1 MNSSLSLLA
10 RVATKKIFFP
20 ACLVS
25 GGQTGADRAA
35 LDFAIAQ
42 NLRHA
47 GYCPAG
53 RRAENGPIPARYNL
67 AETKTTGYPERTR
80 KNVQLGDATVIFS
93 SRSLAALRR
102 IQRGSG
108 SALTVR
114 ECERQ
119 GKPFVVL
126 AHFPDQAA
134 DAAELKDFL
143 HAHSPR
149 VLNVA
154 GHAESKT
161 PGIHAHVLAVLAS
174 VAADLPRAADLAASP
189 S

>member
-1 MNSSLSLLA
+1 MT
-10 RVATKKIFFP
+10 ATDTHSIPFP

-25 GGQTGADRAA
+25 GGQTGADRAG

-42 NLRHA
+42 GLLHA

-53 RRAENGPIPARYNL
+53 RRSETGPIPARYNL
-67 AETKTTGYPERTR
+67 DETESPDYTERTR
-80 KNVQLGDATVIFS
+80 KNVRLGDATVIFS
-93 SRSLAALRR
+93 SRPLAALRR

-108 SALTVR
+108 AALTVR

-119 GKPFVVL
+119 GRPFLVL
-126 AHFPDQAA
+126 AHFPDFAA
-134 DAAELKDFL
+134 DAIELKAFL
-143 HAHSPR
+143 TMHSPR

-154 GHAESKT
+154 GSSESKT

-174 VAADLPRAADLAASP
+174 VAAEMPKAGNLTEYPA
-189 S
+189 